1 MRRKEMNSFTTLILD
16 CDGVIVDS
24 EPFSCGAW
32 NVVFEREYGIDIGTD
47 YSAILGGT
55 TQNAIE
61 HYLTKYNLDKSEDI
75 RLRLAEIKEQVY
87 LEIAKGK
94 LEPISG
100 IQEIIKQARELGW
113 KIGVASSGIMKKILF
128 NLREAN
134 ILEKFDAITGS
145 EPHLRGKPYP
155 DIYLSVAKQL
165 KSIPR
170 DCIVIEDTPSGIT
183 AAKRAGMYV
192 IGITTTFP
200 KKNLTEADRII
211 ASYKEL
217 LLKDYLNL
225 S

>member
-1 MRRKEMNSFTTLILD
+1 MLSKKENFFSALILD
-16 CDGVIVDS
+16 CDGVIVNS
-24 EPFSCGAW
+24 ERFSCGAW
-32 NVVFEREYGIDIGTD
+32 NVVFEREFSIDIGTN

-55 TQNAIE
+55 TQNAIDY
-61 HYLTKYNLDKSEDI
+61 YLTKYNLDKNENI
-75 RLRLAEIKEQVY
+75 RNRLAELKEQVY

-94 LEPISG
+94 LEPIVG
-100 IQEIIKQARELGW
+100 IHEIIKQARKLGW
-113 KIGVASSGIMKKILF
+113 KIGVASSGIIKKILF

-134 ILEKFDAITGS
+134 IQENFDAIIGS

-165 KSIPR
+165 KTAAR

-183 AAKRAGMYV
+183 AAKRAGMHV
-192 IGITTTFP
+192 IGITTSFP
-200 KKNLTEADRII
+200 KESLTEADRII

-217 LLKDYLNL
+217 TLKDYL